1 MKIQAIVRQ
10 LSFPQLSAIWQKFT
24 SHPLPASLKPE
35 IPLKTRQP
43 ESTSERA
50 LILPFDQSSPSTRAE
65 RILRMNLIVRDEH
78 REEAPTYSFLP
89 ALQKLEVTERHAT
102 LADAL
107 SRLGFHVKSKR
118 K

>member
-1 MKIQAIVRQ
+1 MKIQALVRE
-10 LSFPQLSAIWQKFT
+10 LSLPQLSAIWQIFT
-24 SHPLPASLKPE
+24 SHPRSASLKPTD
-35 IPLKTRQP
+35 LLTQGQP
-43 ESTSERA
+43 DSVPERA

-65 RILRMNLIVRDEH
+65 RILRLNLLVSDER
-78 REEAPTYSFLP
+78 REEAPTHSFLP

-107 SRLGFHVKSKR
+107 NRLGFHVKSKR